1 MDRGD
6 KIFIGAIAG
15 AVVGAGVVGTRR
27 RRRVDPVGE
36 PGPLDPVDTSERQR
50 FLGEPCE
57 RCGARAGVRKRQGTR
72 LEPRV
77 LQGGP
82 LRYPVL
88 QDHRVFYT
96 YLACRAC
103 GAER

>member
-15 AVVGAGVVGTRR
+15 AVVGAGVVGKRR
-27 RRRVDPVGE
+27 RRRADPVGE
-36 PGPLDPVDTSERQR
+36 PGPLEPLDQEQPR

-57 RCGARAGVRKRQGTR
+57 HCGARAGVRKRQGTR
-72 LEPRV
+72 LEQRV

-96 YLACRAC
+96 YLACRSC